1 MREVGSAWRCRAPLS
16 RPVLATAPVRE
27 AFPEVNRLAVS
38 RLLGLLVERM
48 VQAAVSGGSGG
59 ERGGRHGEAASGA
72 G

>member
-1 MREVGSAWRCRAPLS
+1 
-16 RPVLATAPVRE
+16 VLAIAPVWE

-48 VQAAVSGGSGG
+48 VRAAGSGGNGG

>member
-1 MREVGSAWRCRAPLS
+1 MLAIAPAWG
-16 RPVLATAPVRE
+16 

-48 VQAAVSGGSGG
+48 VQAAVSGGNGG